1 MYVNVIDAFFEVYVE
16 MDKEITDLETLH
28 NRTLCTCNI
37 HAYISAEISESE
49 PIQLTNK
56 KEKLNIISCLFN
68 NKSSFKYLKISSYQF
83 IWECCSRKWTNSQNT
98 NHVEKEQTS
107 TSEQTWS
114 IEKCIPD
121 KSAGQISTHIWVY
134 LQSVFEAKHSFSFG
148 SLLKNR
154 VLVLLSSNAY
164 LKGLNLKQNLHC
176 LIF

>member
-1 MYVNVIDAFFEVYVE
+1 M
-16 MDKEITDLETLH
+16 
-28 NRTLCTCNI
+28 
-37 HAYISAEISESE
+37 E
-49 PIQLTNK
+49 PIQEKCRTFFTDK
-56 KEKLNIISCLFN
+56 KEKFNIIYCLFN
-68 NKSSFKYLKISSYQF
+68 NKRSFKYIKNIFLSVHMGVQLTF
-83 IWECCSRKWTNSQNT
+83 CSRKWTNSQNT
-98 NHVEKEQTS
+98 NHVEKEKTS